1 MDLLEVTEDRETL
14 PPASTAGN
22 LREKLG
28 ELVEGGFLD
37 LPILPGVAAEVIVL
51 TSREDCDMRQ
61 LADVITRDQAMAAH
75 VLRMANS
82 AAYRGSSK
90 VVSLRQA
97 MTRLGLTQLRQI
109 AFVISCQNRIFRV
122 NERQEEVEHLFAHS
136 FTTALYA
143 QEIARVRR
151 ANVEEAFLAGLL
163 HDVGRP
169 VLLQAIVDMSGAS
182 PFPEPE
188 IQDAVDALH
197 AYVGGELVRQWGLS
211 ERLEEAIK
219 FHHNPASAP
228 NGPMAALC
236 VRLADDL
243 AHKLDGDPVPP
254 LDMHPS
260 LAPLNL
266 YPEDLKRLVQLGE
279 WVTSEVQALR

>member
-1 MDLLEVTEDRETL
+1 MDLLEVTEERETL

-22 LREKLG
+22 LYERLEDLA
-28 ELVEGGFLD
+28 LGGFLD

-122 NERQEEVEHLFAHS
+122 NERQEEVEHLFQHS
-136 FTTALYA
+136 LATALFA
-143 QEIARVRR
+143 QEIARARR
-151 ANVEEAFLAGLL
+151 ANVEEGFLGGLL

-169 VLLQAIVDMSGAS
+169 VLLQAIVDMSGAA
-182 PFPEPE
+182 PFAEVE
-188 IQDAVDALH
+188 VKESVHALH

-219 FHHNPASAP
+219 HHHNPAAAP
-228 NGPMAALC
+228 HGALGALT

-243 AHKLDGDPVPP
+243 AHRLDRQEGPV
-254 LDMHPS
+254 LEMHPA

-266 YPEDLKRLVQLGE
+266 YPEDLKRLLELGD
-279 WVTSEVQALR
+279 WVSSEVQALR